1 MRPLPWRRLFQL
13 AGLATLLMVSG
24 VLLHLESEGGNVV
37 GLIQPGAKG
46 PSAPVFAE
54 DFPDTVLPGGI
65 GHDGQQFY
73 AIARNP
79 LHWDEVADHLDR
91 PQYRLQRP
99 LFPLLAWALHPTGG
113 GSLLILAFFVV
124 GTLAVFLLGL
134 FGGALSIH
142 LGGGIWPAFLLPL
155 LPGSFAALR
164 ITLAD
169 TLALALAL
177 GALLWAERGR
187 AGPAAVAAIGAVLAK
202 ESILLLPVVHA
213 LARRR
218 RAAIAAAVAAVG
230 AAGTWWLLV
239 HLLVDA
245 DERQVVEFTWP
256 FGGVIE
262 GASVWLEGRDLVAA
276 ATVVGAFLLAVVALW
291 RRGRTHPLFG
301 PLLAVTVF
309 SVFLGPDVLGPDYNG
324 SRTVG
329 PVLVLAILVLGSPS
343 PGVLATDSAD
353 TALAGAESAPV

>member
-1 MRPLPWRRLFQL
+1 MPWRRLFQL
-13 AGLATLLMVSG
+13 AGLGTLLMVVG

-46 PSAPVFAE
+46 PSAEVFAE

-99 LFPLLAWALHPTGG
+99 LFPLLAWMLHPTGG
-113 GSLLILAFFVV
+113 GTPLILAFFVV
-124 GTLAVFLLGL
+124 GVVSVFLLGL
-134 FGGALSIH
+134 FGGGLSAQ
-142 LGGGIWPAFLLPL
+142 LGGGTWPALLLPL

-187 AGPAAVAAIGAVLAK
+187 AGPAAAAAIGAVLAK
-202 ESILLLPVVHA
+202 ESILLLPVIHA
-213 LARRR
+213 VARRR
-218 RAAIAAAVAAVG
+218 RAATVAAVAAVG
-230 AAGTWWLLV
+230 AAGMWWVLV

-245 DERQVVEFTWP
+245 DQRQVVEFTWP
-256 FGGVIE
+256 LGGVLE
-262 GASVWLEGRDLVAA
+262 GASVWFEGRDLVAA
-276 ATVVGAFLLAVVALW
+276 GTVVGAFALAVVALW
-291 RRGRTHPLFG
+291 RRGRAHPLFG
-301 PLLAVTVF
+301 ALLAVTVF

-324 SRTVG
+324 SRTMG
-329 PVLVLAILVLGSPS
+329 PVLVLAILTLGSPS
-343 PGVLATDSAD
+343 PTVREAD
-353 TALAGAESAPV
+353 AAGSEEAPQPAGAAPT